1 MSFRFFVSVLRVSPA
16 GIRYAVWWRQVV
28 SFCRFLFFKA
38 IVALPH
44 RWFLVVEMFL
54 KERPA
59 GF

>member
-1 MSFRFFVSVLRVSPA
+1 MSFRFFVSVLQVSPA

-28 SFCRFLFFKA
+28 SFCLFCFEA

-54 KERPA
+54 QERPA